1 MKKNYN
7 FMVIGVLFMA
17 SIITELYFLLEFR
30 DNITLI
36 ASGGIIVLLTTYL
49 LFDWFYEAQYNTR
62 DSNKEEGNPK
72 LNNKLLEDILKFEKA
87 SYLTLHQLIDSD
99 NEKYE
104 EFLEQ
109 LEIYKEEI
117 IEGENNAARLEAKY
131 HREDI
136 KYITKNIKS
145 SSSKI
150 AASIEKIA
158 ERSTVQEIIDGV
170 TQSITDLEETV
181 QNIKK
186 LLERGVVIQ
195 NEYEGDK
202 ETKENI
208 DKIEELRVKSSSSNN
223 YLDSDEVKADA
234 IQKVDL
240 QEKEIDNNLE
250 AMPSEILE
258 KAENEENVID
268 NNTITNKEVN
278 KEGEIEKQE
287 ENPNRQMSAEEIA
300 AMFANESEKKETDNN
315 SISIKKEQEEKPKE
329 DPNKQMS
336 AEEIAAL
343 FASMK

>member
-49 LFDWFYEAQYNTR
+49 LFDWFYEARYNTR

-117 IEGENNAARLEAKY
+117 IEGENNAAKLEAKY

-158 ERSTVQEIIDGV
+158 EKSTVQEIIDGV
-170 TQSITDLEETV
+170 TQSITDLEAIV
-181 QNIKK
+181 QNIEK

-208 DKIEELRVKSSSSNN
+208 DKIEEPRAKSSSSNN
-223 YLDSDEVKADA
+223 YLDNEEVKAEA
-234 IQKVDL
+234 IQKVDF

-258 KAENEENVID
+258 KAESKENIID
-268 NNTITNKEVN
+268 NNAIINKEVN
-278 KEGEIEKQE
+278 KEGEVEK
-287 ENPNRQMSAEEIA
+287 
-300 AMFANESEKKETDNN
+300 
-315 SISIKKEQEEKPKE
+315 QEEKPKE
-329 DPNKQMS
+329 KPKEDQNKQMS